1 MIERAVGG
9 AVSLLLAA
17 GAAKVIEPVT
27 WHFFGAP
34 FEVPAMI
41 AGLFGCIVTRVIVGQ
56 SDKVSRWMLRLS
68 IDVLT
73 GGVTFFLVLSTRPAL
88 LTALVLGITIA
99 AMGATIIKL
108 AEVRGRRILD
118 ALLPGGDEPAIDRAM
133 ERLHQEPDPRDIA
146 GG

>member
-9 AVSLLLAA
+9 AVSLPLAA

-27 WHFFGAP
+27 GHFFGEP

-108 AEVRGRRILD
+108 AEARGGRILD

-133 ERLHQEPDPRDIA
+133 ERLRQEPDPRDTA